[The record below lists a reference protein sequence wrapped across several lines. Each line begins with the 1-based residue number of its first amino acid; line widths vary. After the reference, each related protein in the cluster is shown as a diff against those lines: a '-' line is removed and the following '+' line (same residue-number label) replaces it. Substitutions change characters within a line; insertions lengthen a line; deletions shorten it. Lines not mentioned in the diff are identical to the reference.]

1 MSGGIKNF
9 VPKRERAETMKQKR
23 PNLDTRIA
31 TSKFAKFSQ
40 DEQKVDGPESPKVFS
55 ELAIKRS
62 RSERLASEVI
72 KPRNFTTSREHN
84 SLPDIGNETNIHQIV
99 EEYDSVCERD
109 SNSSS

>member
-40 DEQKVDGPESPKVFS
+40 DE
-55 ELAIKRS
+55 
-62 RSERLASEVI
+62 
-72 KPRNFTTSREHN
+72 
-84 SLPDIGNETNIHQIV
+84 
-99 EEYDSVCERD
+99 
-109 SNSSS
+109 